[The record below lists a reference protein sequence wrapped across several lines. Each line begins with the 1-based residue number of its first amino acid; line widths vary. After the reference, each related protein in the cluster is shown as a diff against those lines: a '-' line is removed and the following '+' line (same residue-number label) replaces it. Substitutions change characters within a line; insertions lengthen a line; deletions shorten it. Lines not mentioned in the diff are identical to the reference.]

1 MHKNV
6 PAVPANAEP
15 QTRNFLAFVRESLL
29 RLRGSGTDRAVT
41 LKDLVELGLIDQK
54 KADRLVRDTQS

>member
-29 RLRGSGTDRAVT
+29 RLCGKSSARAVT
-41 LKDLVELGLIDQK
+41 FRDLTDLGLIDQK
-54 KADRLVRDTQS
+54 TAEEQARK

>member
-1 MHKNV
+1 MHKNI

-29 RLRGSGTDRAVT
+29 RLCGKGAERAVT
-41 LKDLVELGLIDQK
+41 FRDLTDLGLIDQK
-54 KADRLVRDTQS
+54 TAEEQARR

>member
-15 QTRNFLAFVRESLL
+15 QTRTFLAFVRESLL
-29 RLRGSGTDRAVT
+29 SLCGKGSGRAVT
-41 LKDLVELGLIDQK
+41 FRDLTDLGLIDQK
-54 KADRLVRDTQS
+54 TAEEQARK